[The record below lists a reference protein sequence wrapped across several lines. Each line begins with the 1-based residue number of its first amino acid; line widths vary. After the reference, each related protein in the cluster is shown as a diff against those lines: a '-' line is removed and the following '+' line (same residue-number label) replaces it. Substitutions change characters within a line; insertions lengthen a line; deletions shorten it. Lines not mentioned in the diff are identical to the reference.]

1 MILGQGCL
9 RAAAAA
15 SVCCAVAVAFGTPD
29 NSVDATRRAH
39 VIEQSLRH
47 VRNSYVFPEV
57 GVAMEKAIRERVAR
71 HEYEKVDSAPALAA
85 KLTADLQAIS
95 RDKHLRVQH
104 SQSGTVPTRRLPH
117 DRADGNFGFA
127 RVERL
132 PGNVGYIDLRSFAP
146 ASLAAGKA
154 AEAMNS
160 IAETDALLI
169 DLRQNGGGDP
179 AMVALLISYLLDG
192 EPVHLNDFLG
202 RDGNVQQQFWTSKN
216 VAGTR
221 YAGKDVY
228 VLTSGFT
235 FSAAEEFAYN
245 LTNLKRVTL
254 VGEITGG
261 GANPVTFFELDEG
274 FRISVPTG
282 RARNPITMTNWEG
295 TGVTPDIA
303 VPAKLALHTAHLAAL
318 TKLAEREVTKGS
330 GKRRSAAIDQVR
342 QELEE
347 LRRSGAS

>member
-1 MILGQGCL
+1 
-9 RAAAAA
+9 
-15 SVCCAVAVAFGTPD
+15 
-29 NSVDATRRAH
+29 
-39 VIEQSLRH
+39 
-47 VRNSYVFPEV
+47 
-57 GVAMEKAIRERVAR
+57 
-71 HEYEKVDSAPALAA
+71 
-85 KLTADLQAIS
+85 
-95 RDKHLRVQH
+95 
-104 SQSGTVPTRRLPH
+104 
-117 DRADGNFGFA
+117 
-127 RVERL
+127 VERL
-132 PGNVGYIDLRSFAP
+132 PGNVGYIDLRSFSP
-146 ASLAAGKA
+146 ASVATDKA

-160 IAETDALLI
+160 VADTDALLI

-179 AMVALLISYLLDG
+179 AMVALMISYLLEG
-192 EPVHLNDFLG
+192 EPVHLNDFVG
-202 RDGNVQQQFWTSKN
+202 RDGSVQQQFWTSKE

-245 LTNLKRVTL
+245 LANLKRATL
-254 VGEITGG
+254 VGETTGG
-261 GANPVTFFELDEG
+261 GANPVTFFELDER

-318 TKLAEREVTKGS
+318 TKLAEREVANGA
-330 GKRRSAAIDQVR
+330 GDRRRVAIDQVR

-347 LRRSGAS
+347 LRRGGAS

>member
-15 SVCCAVAVAFGTPD
+15 SVCCAVAVAFGAPD
-29 NSVDATRRAH
+29 DSVDAATRAH

-47 VRNSYVFPEV
+47 VRASYVFPEV
-57 GVAMEKAIRERVAR
+57 GVAMENAIRERVAR
-71 HEYEKVDSAPALAA
+71 GEYEKVESASELAA

-104 SQSGTVPTRRLPH
+104 SQAGTVPTPRLPH
-117 DRADGNFGFA
+117 DRADGSFGFA

-132 PGNVGYIDLRSFAP
+132 PGNVGYIDLRSFSP

-154 AEAMNS
+154 AEAMTS
-160 IAETDALLI
+160 IADTDALLI

-179 AMVALLISYLLDG
+179 AMVALLISYLLEG
-192 EPVHLNDFLG
+192 EPIHLNDFLG
-202 RDGNVQQQFWTSKN
+202 RDGNVRQQFWTSKD
-216 VAGTR
+216 VAGRR

-245 LTNLKRVTL
+245 LTNLKRATL
-254 VGEITGG
+254 VGETTGG

-282 RARNPITMTNWEG
+282 RARNPITLTNWEG
-295 TGVTPDIA
+295 TGVAPDIA
-303 VPAKLALHTAHLAAL
+303 VPAQLALHTAHLAAL
-318 TKLAEREVTKGS
+318 TELAERNVS
-330 GKRRSAAIDQVR
+330 NSAAIEQVR
-342 QELEE
+342 EELEQ

>member
-1 MILGQGCL
+1 
-9 RAAAAA
+9 
-15 SVCCAVAVAFGTPD
+15 
-29 NSVDATRRAH
+29 
-39 VIEQSLRH
+39 
-47 VRNSYVFPEV
+47 
-57 GVAMEKAIRERVAR
+57 MEKAIRERVAR
-71 HEYEKVDSAPALAA
+71 HEYESIDSASALAA

-104 SQSGTVPTRRLPH
+104 SQSGAVPTRRLPH
-117 DRADGNFGFA
+117 DRADGSFGFA

-132 PGNVGYIDLRSFAP
+132 PGNIGYIDLRSFSP
-146 ASLAAGKA
+146 ASLAASKA

-169 DLRQNGGGDP
+169 DLRQNGGGDA
-179 AMVALLISYLLDG
+179 AMVALLISYLLEG
-192 EPVHLNDFLG
+192 EPVHLNDFLD
-202 RDGNVQQQFWTSKN
+202 RDGEVQQQFWTSKE
-216 VAGTR
+216 VAGRR

-245 LTNLKRVTL
+245 LANLKRATF
-254 VGEITGG
+254 VGETTGG
-261 GANPVTFFELDEG
+261 GANPVTFFELDDR

-295 TGVTPDIA
+295 TGVKPDIA
-303 VPAKLALHTAHLAAL
+303 VPAKLALHTAHLMAL
-318 TKLAEREVTKGS
+318 TKLAEQEVANGA
-330 GKRRSAAIDQVR
+330 GNHRAAAIDRVR

-347 LRRSGAS
+347 LRQSSAS